1 MKRLGK
7 FEIKERRQEYNTAL
21 GLLNV
26 MREHYDKNDMIAMDH
41 FIKSWTSLYT
51 EWQGDLDRLEKET
64 KE

>member
-7 FEIKERRQEYNTAL
+7 FEIKARRQEYNTAL

-26 MREHYDKNDMIAMDH
+26 MREHYDKNDMVAMDH

-51 EWQGDLDRLEKET
+51 EWQGDLDRLERDGE
-64 KE
+64 